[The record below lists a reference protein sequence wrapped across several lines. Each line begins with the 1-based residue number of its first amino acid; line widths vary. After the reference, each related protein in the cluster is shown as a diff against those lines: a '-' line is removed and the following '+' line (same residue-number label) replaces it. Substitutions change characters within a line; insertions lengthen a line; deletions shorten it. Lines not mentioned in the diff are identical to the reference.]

1 MKSCAQRSTATLQ
14 HSLPLRTTVW
24 VYHTGASGAEVRPSV
39 NRPYFYVGKKVRPAV
54 NAFYRI
60 FLHFMKEF
68 DSCVIPYNSLWYRLV
83 LMLVWCSSWGDVSL
97 LFSLIFSW
105 SRFFLAF
112 LISLL
117 VCLLFFWCGCCI
129 VVLLLDALLL
139 SCLAHLAFLS
149 CFWCVGSSSWLFVS
163 SSRFFFA
170 WLGCFCWFV
179 WCLFRMFDILFVLFR
194 CCCV

>member
-24 VYHTGASGAEVRPSV
+24 VYHTGASRAEVRPSV

-68 DSCVIPYNSLWYRLV
+68 DSCVILVNSWWFWM
-83 LMLVWCSSWGDVSL
+83 MLL
-97 LFSLIFSW
+97 LFSGVMF
-105 SRFFLAF
+105 RCFFRYVVGHLAF
-112 LISLL
+112 FSCFWCLCWC
-117 VCLLFFWCGCCI
+117 VCCFFRVFAVLLFCFD
-129 VVLLLDALLL
+129 VFLL